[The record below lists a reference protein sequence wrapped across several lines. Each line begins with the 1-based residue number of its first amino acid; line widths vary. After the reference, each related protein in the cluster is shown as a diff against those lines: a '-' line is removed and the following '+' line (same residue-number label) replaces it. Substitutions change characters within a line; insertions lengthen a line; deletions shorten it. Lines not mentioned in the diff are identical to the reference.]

1 MESIWDSVR
10 LSKDGQ
16 AAPEETLARLGRCV
30 AEMRKVT
37 CLPGV
42 NPKQVPYL
50 MSWLSSHQWQRATN
64 KAHFYDAGAFTLAQ
78 PGDADGE
85 DDDCTKEEVF
95 PYDSR
100 DTHFQLT
107 LFNTDE
113 GMTPRSSIFAYPVP
127 AKEEARSKDT
137 RSPQGP
143 ALQLG
148 VEGNNYL

>member
-1 MESIWDSVR
+1 VAAELARIQLWKLLAKLVERGKSVNIAEMESIWDSVR
-10 LSKDGQ
+10 LSKDGP

-42 NPKQVPYL
+42 NPKKVPYL

-64 KAHFYDAGAFTLAQ
+64 KAHFYEAGAFTLAQ

-95 PYDSR
+95 PYGSR
-100 DTHFQLT
+100 DTHF
-107 LFNTDE
+107 
-113 GMTPRSSIFAYPVP
+113 
-127 AKEEARSKDT
+127 
-137 RSPQGP
+137 
-143 ALQLG
+143 
-148 VEGNNYL
+148 